1 MIPIWPKVP
10 FKTIYKGF
18 YDGPHATPAESDEG
32 AIFLGIKNV
41 TESGRLD
48 LSEIRYIAEADLEKW
63 TKRVIPQKDDIV
75 FSYEATLH
83 RYARIPEG
91 FRGCLG
97 RRMALIR
104 INPEIANVDFVFC
117 YFLGPIWRG
126 EVEKNILSGA
136 TVDRIPLTKVPDFEI
151 YLPPLALQQKIAN
164 ILSAYDD
171 LIENNLRRVKLLEEM
186 AQITYDE
193 WFVRLKF
200 PGHETA
206 LIDSE
211 TGLPMG
217 WKRKKISSI
226 GKVITGKTPSTENE
240 SNFGEDIPFIK
251 TPDMAGVPYVLRTE
265 QYLSKTGADSQKG
278 KYLPKNSLIIS
289 CIGSAGAY
297 ALTPVA
303 SQTNQQINAI
313 VFNSTEYT
321 FYMYAHAK
329 YLKPLLEA
337 LGSNGATMTNVNK
350 SKFEQITIVI
360 PTDEL
365 LVKFHERFEMN
376 FESVLLLLKQN
387 QLLKEAR
394 DILLPRL
401 MTGMID
407 VGQLVLPERFS
418 NTPSSPEQGQQA
430 A

>member
-1 MIPIWPKVP
+1 M
-10 FKTIYKGF
+10 G
-18 YDGPHATPAESDEG
+18 
-32 AIFLGIKNV
+32 N
-41 TESGRLD
+41 
-48 LSEIRYIAEADLEKW
+48 LEKLQ
-63 TKRVIPQKDDIV
+63 V
-75 FSYEATLH
+75 
-83 RYARIPEG
+83 
-91 FRGCLG
+91 
-97 RRMALIR
+97 LI
-104 INPEIANVDFVFC
+104 
-117 YFLGPIWRG
+117 
-126 EVEKNILSGA
+126 
-136 TVDRIPLTKVPDFEI
+136 
-151 YLPPLALQQKIAN
+151 PPLNIQQKIAA

-171 LIENNLRRVKLLEEM
+171 LIENNLKRIKLLEEM
-186 AQITYDE
+186 AQITYEE

-200 PGHETA
+200 PGHETTPM
-206 LIDSE
+206 DSE
-211 TGLPMG
+211 TGLPEG
-217 WKRKKISSI
+217 WKRKQISSI
-226 GKVITGKTPSTENE
+226 GKIITGKTPSTENE
-240 SNFGEDIPFIK
+240 GNFGEDTPFIK

-297 ALTPVA
+297 ALTAVA

-313 VFNSTEYT
+313 VFNSEKYT

-350 SKFEQITIVI
+350 SKFEQITIVM

-365 LVKFHERFEMN
+365 LVKYHERFEIN
-376 FESVLLLLKQN
+376 FESILLLLKQN

-407 VGQLVLPERFS
+407 VEQLVLPEPFS
-418 NTPSSPEQGQQA
+418 NTPSSPEQEPQA